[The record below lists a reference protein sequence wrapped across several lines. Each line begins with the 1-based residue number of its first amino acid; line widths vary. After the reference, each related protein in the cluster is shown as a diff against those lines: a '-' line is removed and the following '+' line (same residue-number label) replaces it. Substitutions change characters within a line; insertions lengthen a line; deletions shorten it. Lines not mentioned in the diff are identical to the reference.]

1 MSKVLFDN
9 DLVYLAK
16 RCEMNKNN
24 FYLKILLLMLFMLL
38 SIHDNAVSKS
48 KGLSENKL
56 LGIIAIVNGSNIE
69 LEGYCIYVKNGK
81 EIKVRLKKNNAWGWN
96 FRGDYVKE
104 VKIRKIS
111 GDASFRLFIMEGD
124 NSASGKTVFESDV
137 IRSGKEVI
145 YKRKVN

>member
-1 MSKVLFDN
+1 MKK
-9 DLVYLAK
+9 Y
-16 RCEMNKNN
+16 N
-24 FYLKILLLMLFMLL
+24 FNLKILLLMLFMLL
-38 SIHDNAVSKS
+38 SIHNNVDSKP
-48 KGLSENKL
+48 KKLNGNRL

-124 NSASGKTVFESDV
+124 NSANGKTVFESGL

-145 YKRKVN
+145 YRRKDN